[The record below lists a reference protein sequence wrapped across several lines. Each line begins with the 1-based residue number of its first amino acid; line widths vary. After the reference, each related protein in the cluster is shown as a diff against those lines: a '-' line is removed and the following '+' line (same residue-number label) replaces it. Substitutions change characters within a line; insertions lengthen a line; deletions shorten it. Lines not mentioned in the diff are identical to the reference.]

1 MIKSLAALLSAFAL
15 LGPAPAAQ
23 AQAQA
28 QQVQI
33 PPLVRIVVPFAPG
46 ASTDVIA
53 RLVAHQLGPRL
64 GTNVIVENRAGG
76 SGMIGGNFVAKGP
89 KDGSTLLFTSVSMVS
104 TAATTRNA
112 PFDVTT
118 DLVPIAMPGAGPLVI
133 AVSTKTDIKTPAD
146 LVAAARAKPDQ
157 ITHGTGGVGTIAHL
171 AAELL
176 NDAAKIQLK
185 HIPYKGAS
193 LAVTDTAGGIIDMM
207 IAVNTTFASQINA
220 GRMRPIAVTSAQPSP
235 AFPGLPPM
243 ATVAPGYT
251 VDLWTALFA
260 PAGTPP
266 ALIQRINREVNEIA
280 KSKEMVEL
288 MKADG
293 ATPLS
298 VTPEEATKRVREAYA
313 TWKRLAAAKNIVLE

>member
-1 MIKSLAALLSAFAL
+1 M
-15 LGPAPAAQ
+15 
-23 AQAQA
+23 
-28 QQVQI
+28 
-33 PPLVRIVVPFAPG
+33 VPFAPG